1 MTETKLMKLAVRK
14 FILKKIREATCLELD
29 DLAAKHGLSS
39 FHVAECFDYEYFRVN
54 KLFCFPQ
61 KELQDELEGVQ

>member
-14 FILKKIREATCLELD
+14 FILEKMREATCLELD

-39 FHVAECFDYEYFRVN
+39 FHVAECFDYEALRVE
-54 KLFCFPQ
+54 KFFCFPQ
-61 KELQDELEGVQ
+61 DELRNDHD